1 MAFLNNKQYK
11 LIRDAQKNG
20 DEKAIAICQ
29 AYMKG
34 CGQPDLDKMVSDYFN
49 PRELAQQ
56 TETAIRQSN
65 IEDAQNVTPMDAI
78 DAPDAMV
85 GNVQAEAVSEP
96 TSIVD
101 ISGELDKE
109 LDGVFDMPE
118 IKESSFDDFIR
129 KKKSNAL
136 RAKKDS
142 GYFRAFDEGGR
153 LDYLQRK
160 KDEFSKKLDVNRKD
174 IDRSFR
180 DMDSAIGG
188 YSMMVNE
195 IPDDPNELDLPTADK
210 AYDDIMGLK
219 DKTHSFGR
227 GWDDADNEEMRNELQ
242 SLVAKYGKKNVLAA
256 LNSLK
261 GDNQAYR
268 DFRKGQIDQAT
279 GDYGKALDKLLK

>member
-20 DEKAIAICQ
+20 DERAIAICQ

-34 CGQPDLDKMVSDYFN
+34 CEQTDLDKMVSDYFN
-49 PRELAQQ
+49 PQELTQQ
-56 TETAIRQSN
+56 TKAAIEQSN
-65 IEDAQNVTPMDAI
+65 AKDGQSNAETSMDAV

-85 GNVQAEAVSEP
+85 GNVQAEAP
-96 TSIVD
+96 SIAD

-109 LDGVFDMPE
+109 LDGVFDIPE
-118 IKESSFDDFIR
+118 IKESSFDDFIK

-142 GYFRAFDEGGR
+142 GYFRAFDEDGR
-153 LDYLQRK
+153 LDYLQKK

-188 YSMMVNE
+188 YSMMVSE

-227 GWDDADNEEMRNELQ
+227 GWDDEDNKEMRDELQ

-261 GDNQAYR
+261 GDNQAYH
-268 DFRKGQIDQAT
+268 DFRRGQIDQAT